1 MKWYE
6 QVTNASPL
14 FGEYVEEIL
23 GNKMSRALP
32 NHVVM
37 VPSDQAKN
45 WMVSFSPDLTFRG
58 PELLILLKPR
68 INSLDGICF
77 FQNGNPHFDDQNQQN
92 GFQNQ
97 QSGSQNRQRGTQ
109 NQQSGTQN
117 QQSGK
122 ARINKSGRAT
132 YMFSSWMASLRWT
145 MSLA

>member
-45 WMVSFSPDLTFRG
+45 WMVSFFTRFDVSGT
-58 PELLILLKPR
+58 R
-68 INSLDGICF
+68 IVDST
-77 FQNGNPHFDDQNQQN
+77 Q
-92 GFQNQ
+92 
-97 QSGSQNRQRGTQ
+97 TQ
-109 NQQSGTQN
+109 NQQSGW
-117 QQSGK
+117 
-122 ARINKSGRAT
+122 
-132 YMFSSWMASLRWT
+132 YLFFSEWQPPF
-145 MSLA
+145 